1 MAAGRVSSVCMKPI
15 QRCLTLLAFGCLA
28 VASTLSA
35 QDTEG
40 GAKPK
45 RPMGP
50 GGVVK
55 SVEGSTITVE
65 NRKGETQTITVA
77 DTTAINQSNGD
88 KAALSDIKPG
98 MHVRAKVEGDKVE
111 GIRIMPPK
119 GKGEGKPKGPK
130 GPKGEGK
137 DKAEKADD
145 AADE

>member
-65 NRKGETQTITVA
+65 NRKGETRTITVA
-77 DTTAINQSNGD
+77 DTTAISQANGD

-98 MHVRAKVEGDKVE
+98 MLVRAKVEGDKVE

-119 GKGEGKPKGPK
+119 SKGEGRPKGPK
-130 GPKGEGK
+130 GGGK